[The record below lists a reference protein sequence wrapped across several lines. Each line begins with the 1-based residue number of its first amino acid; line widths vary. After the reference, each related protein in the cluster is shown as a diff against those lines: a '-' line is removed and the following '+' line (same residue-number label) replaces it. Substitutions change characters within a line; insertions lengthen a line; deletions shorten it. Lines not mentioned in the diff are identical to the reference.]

1 MYQMLL
7 LLHKQL
13 FLLQLLSQIP
23 CAYMLMK
30 CPLKVIIE
38 EKECFHYYKP
48 GDYLITGIL
57 SGTLSRLYQFSF
69 SKPPTHQLKS
79 ENTFYHLLPFLLAV
93 HEINQNSRLL
103 PNITLG
109 YNIYQNFFS
118 ARMTYEAM
126 MDVVSTGQENIPNY
140 RCGRQKNLLAVL
152 EEMDSELFDHVS
164 NVLSIYK
171 IPQINYNV
179 INQIA
184 EQNKHFPFSY
194 RMTPNQ
200 KPPYSAIVNVL
211 LHFQW
216 TWIGLLSLDND
227 RGEKFKR
234 SLEALAL
241 KNGICIVLSGTIP
254 EANMK
259 TSARDTLMQEKWEMF
274 LSLMKSQIKIIV
286 CQLDFK
292 ASGILT
298 TVIQELDKSKKF
310 IVGRVWIATSLTAL
324 SVVLFDLL
332 VDLQNKYAL
341 FSFLIQTKGRAQY
354 YDFKSYTSMVT
365 VYGKEAF
372 QCSISSPLLSK
383 KVWKKCKEKEN
394 WEFPPHDV
402 IARILSQD
410 PSGIS
415 KVIQNVA
422 WVLSAASS
430 SQRSKRRLQVGYYE
444 SSQIVQPWQ
453 LHRFL
458 KNFQHHNISR
468 DGIYFDENGVPL
480 GDFDIM
486 PWTSFWEKSDAGVK
500 IGSVEREASSEVKIS
515 INQSAIQWPT
525 SFNKTVLYSRCTKS
539 CFPGYAK
546 LVREGAPICCYDCSL
561 CMKGTFSVQEDASH
575 CDKCPDDHHSN
586 KKRDQ
591 CVPKS
596 ISFLSYKELLGFIL
610 AFFAIALSLTTAFI
624 LGTFIKYRETPIVKA
639 NNCQLTY
646 ILLVSLLL
654 SFLTSLLFIGRPMKM
669 TCFLRQTIFSIV
681 FSVAVSS
688 VLAKTVMVVVAF
700 LATKPGSSMR
710 KWLGKNLA
718 NFIVLSCSGIQVGIC
733 MIWLGIF
740 PPFPDSDFHSQPGH
754 ILLQCN
760 EGSVAMFYTALGYMG
775 FLAAICFLV
784 AFLARK
790 LPGSFN
796 EAKLITFSMLVFCS
810 VWISFVPTYLSSKGK
825 YMVAVQIFSI
835 LASSLGLLVC
845 IFIPKCYIIIL
856 RPAMN
861 TKENLMIKNH

>member
-1 MYQMLL
+1 MYGKRRENILDVIAVISLNLNTGQHWALPT
-7 LLHKQL
+7 
-13 FLLQLLSQIP
+13 LSQ
-23 CAYMLMK
+23 
-30 CPLKVIIE
+30 
-38 EKECFHYYKP
+38 
-48 GDYLITGIL
+48 DDSYLDGIL
-57 SGTLSRLYQFSF
+57 PAF
-69 SKPPTHQLKS
+69 KM
-79 ENTFYHLLPFLLAV
+79 
-93 HEINQNSRLL
+93 
-103 PNITLG
+103 ITLG
-109 YNIYQNFFS
+109 F
-118 ARMTYEAM
+118 
-126 MDVVSTGQENIPNY
+126 Y

-152 EEMDSELFDHVS
+152 EEVDSELFDHVS

-171 IPQINYNV
+171 IPQINYSV

-200 KPPYSAIVNVL
+200 KPPYSAIVKLL

-259 TSARDTLMQEKWEMF
+259 TSAGDTLMQEKWEMF
-274 LSLMKSQIKIIV
+274 LSLIKSQIKITV
-286 CQLDFK
+286 CQLDSK
-292 ASGILT
+292 ASVILT
-298 TVIQELDKSKKF
+298 SVIQGLEKSKKF
-310 IVGRVWIATSLTAL
+310 IVGRVWIATTLTAL
-324 SVVLFDLL
+324 SIGIFDLL

-341 FSFLIQTKGRAQY
+341 FSFLIQTKGRTQY
-354 YDFKSYTSMVT
+354 YDFTSYTSMVT

-372 QCSISSPLLSK
+372 QCSNSRPLLSK

-410 PSGIS
+410 PSSIS
-415 KVIQNVA
+415 KVIQTVA

-430 SQRSKRRLQVGYYE
+430 SQWSKGRMQVGYHE

-458 KNFQHHNISR
+458 KNLQYHNISR

-486 PWTSFWEKSDAGVK
+486 HWTSFWEKSDAGVK
-500 IGSVEREASSEVKIS
+500 IGTVEREASSEAKIS

-525 SFNKTVLYSRCTKS
+525 SFNKTVPYSRCTES
-539 CFPGYAK
+539 CSPGYAK
-546 LVREGAPICCYDCSL
+546 LVREGAPVCCYDCSL
-561 CMKGTFSVQEDASH
+561 CMKGTFSVQEGILRKQIHANNFFSDVSH
-575 CDKCPDDHHSN
+575 CDKCPDDHYSN

-596 ISFLSYKELLGFIL
+596 ISFLSYEELLGFIL
-610 AFFAIALSLTTAFI
+610 AFFAIALSLITAFI

-654 SFLTSLLFIGRPMKM
+654 SFLTSLLFIGRPIKM

-710 KWLGKNLA
+710 KWLGKSLA
-718 NFIVLSCSGIQVGIC
+718 NSIVVSCSTIQVGIC
-733 MIWLGIF
+733 MIWLGIY